1 MFRTAIISGAL
12 IGFTSVGGV
21 AISAVHGVTFEAGS
35 APTPIVTTQAQA
47 TPAQPEP
54 STSSIA
60 PVQEVSR
67 TVVESPSSFKVA
79 EQPASVEM
87 PLRPRARPS
96 GLGTGQD
103 TMQLADNSQSRVIYV
118 PVSKPDPKPTFLL
131 GVYR

>member
-35 APTPIVTTQAQA
+35 VPTPIVMTQAQA